1 MALYKGNSS
10 DNIINGS
17 LLDDDIYGKGG
28 NDTLSG
34 LDGNDFINGG
44 VGDDFLFGGDGDDIL
59 VGGKGTDWMQG
70 GAGADEFRGGKGVD
84 TADYSSSTTSV
95 TAFLALNSAG
105 GGDAQ
110 GDTYAGMENVVG
122 SAYDDLLQAGTG
134 GFAAGGSGA
143 DMMYGGG
150 TVFTNED
157 GGRLRGDAGYDELSM
172 YYGATEAQLQ
182 NGQGYDTLY
191 GFDEGTDAFFIK
203 LSDFGLGDTL
213 DSSEIRNS
221 LTGTAS
227 GTNAQ
232 FIYEDDVG
240 KLWFDSNGSDAGGKI
255 LVALLDGATIDGNNL
270 GVDDFNWEV

>member
-44 VGDDFLFGGDGDDIL
+44 AGDDFLFGGDGDDIL

-70 GAGADEFRGGKGVD
+70 GAGADEFRGGEGVD
-84 TADYSSSTTSV
+84 TVDYSSSTTSV

-122 SAYDDLLQAGTG
+122 SAYDDLLQAGVG

-143 DMMYGGG
+143 DTMYGGG

-182 NGQGYDTLY
+182 NGQGYDTL
-191 GFDEGTDAFFIK
+191 DV
-203 LSDFGLGDTL
+203 
-213 DSSEIRNS
+213 SEIRNS

-240 KLWFDSNGSDAGGKI
+240 KLWFDNNGSDAGGKI

-270 GVDDFNWEV
+270 GVDDFNWVV